1 MNIPLPNILSII
13 RLILVPVF
21 VVVFFSDSPNAHLYA
36 GLIFI
41 LASLTDALDGFIA
54 RRFNMVTRLG
64 RILDPL
70 ADKLMTVSALL
81 CVTIDGL
88 IPVWIVV
95 VFAVKEAL
103 MGIGA
108 LILYRRV
115 EDVLPSNSLGKTA
128 TLVFI
133 VCCVALLLLDIP
145 QPYSTVLLTI
155 PLILTLFSFA
165 RYSVLFAEA
174 ICGKSKKT

>member
-1 MNIPLPNILSII
+1 VNIPIPNILSII
-13 RLILVPVF
+13 RLALVPAF
-21 VVVFFSDSPNAHLYA
+21 VVVFFSESPNAQLYA

-81 CVTIDGL
+81 CVTVAGL
-88 IPVWIVV
+88 IPAWIVV

-108 LILYRRV
+108 LIMYKRV
-115 EDVLPSNSLGKTA
+115 DDVLPSNTLGKMA
-128 TLVFI
+128 TLAFI
-133 VCCVALLLLDIP
+133 VSCVALMLFSIP
-145 QPYSTVLLTI
+145 KPYSTVLLTI
-155 PLILTLFSFA
+155 PLALTLIAFG
-165 RYSVLFAEA
+165 RYAVLFYETIFA
-174 ICGKSKKT
+174 KRNKT